1 MIEIKTDVDG
11 FVKTSTGALLNKDND
26 ALIAYKA
33 QKKRNALISTL
44 EKKYQELEQK
54 VLYLENELYKI
65 NKRFDNK

>member
-1 MIEIKTDVDG
+1 MIEIKTEVDG

-65 NKRFDNK
+65 NKRFDDK